1 MNSKEQGVWSK
12 RIFTILNPSLL
23 APRSLLNN
31 KGMALLMTIL
41 IITLLSLLIIDI
53 NSRSLLAIT
62 RAKNS
67 VNSLKAYYIMRSGV
81 SAAMGFLERD
91 AREGSSVDTLSED
104 WASGVKD
111 FPVGDGTVTVDI
123 VDEASK
129 FNINTL
135 VSGQGKIQNDN
146 EKSAVARFGRLLNG
160 LGIEEGLSEKA
171 AEWLKMTREEFSY
184 TFRDV
189 SELLLVPD
197 FTPEALKKIEGYIT
211 VYPDRAKKIN
221 INTVAKEVLVSLST
235 ELNETLVEGILEYRK
250 EHPFKVISDLGQVP
264 GLTDSA
270 LRMTFDD
277 ALDVKSSDFTVVTEA
292 KVSDTV
298 RKGAAVVNR
307 TGSTVKVMVWK
318 GE

>member
-1 MNSKEQGVWSK
+1 MGSELGVGSSESSSKTCNLQSAI
-12 RIFTILNPSLL
+12 RNQ
-23 APRSLLNN
+23 

-41 IITLLSLLIIDI
+41 IITLLSILIIDV

-91 AREGSSVDTLSED
+91 LKESGAVDTLSED
-104 WASGVKD
+104 WATGVKD

-123 VDEASK
+123 TDEASK

-135 VSGQGKIQNDN
+135 VNRQGAKVD
-146 EKSAVARFGRLLNG
+146 KAVERFGRLLKG
-160 LGIEEGLSEKA
+160 LGIEEGLSDKA
-171 AEWLKMTREEFSY
+171 AEWLRKEREGFSY
-184 TFRDV
+184 AFRDT

-197 FTPEALKKIEGYIT
+197 FTPEAFKKARGYIT
-211 VYPDRAKKIN
+211 VNSGQKIN
-221 INTVAKEVLVSLST
+221 INTVGREVLAALSPA
-235 ELNETLVEGILEYRK
+235 LNESLIEGIMDYRK
-250 EHPFKVISDLGQVP
+250 EHAFKAINDLGKVP
-264 GLTDSA
+264 GLSDSA

-277 ALDVKSSDFTVVTEA
+277 ALDMKSSDFTVAAEA
-292 KVSDTV
+292 KVYDTV
-298 RKGAAVVNR
+298 RKGVAVVSR
-307 TGSTVKVMVWK
+307 AGDAVKVVVWK

>member
-1 MNSKEQGVWSK
+1 MDSKGRQPSTVNRKLLNSKFS
-12 RIFTILNPSLL
+12 RFTGSE
-23 APRSLLNN
+23 

-62 RAKNS
+62 KAKNS
-67 VNSLKAYYIMRSGV
+67 VNSLNAYYIMRSGI

-91 AREGSSVDTLSED
+91 AREGSTIDTLSED
-104 WASGVKD
+104 WATGVKD

-135 VSGQGKIQNDN
+135 VNAQGAKRD
-146 EKSAVARFGRLLNG
+146 KAVERFGRLLKG
-160 LGIEEGLSEKA
+160 LGIEEGLSDKV
-171 AEWLKMTREEFSY
+171 AEWLRMNREGLSY
-184 TFRDV
+184 TFRDT

-197 FTPEALKKIEGYIT
+197 FMPEAFKKVEGYIT
-211 VYPDRAKKIN
+211 VYSNYKIERNIN
-221 INTVAKEVLVSLST
+221 INTVGREVLAALSPA
-235 ELNETLVEGILEYRK
+235 LNESLIEGIMDYRK
-250 EHPFKVISDLGQVP
+250 EHSFKTINDLGKVP
-264 GLTDSA
+264 GLSDSA

-277 ALDVKSSDFTVVTEA
+277 ALDVKSSVYSVVTEA

-298 RKGAAVVNR
+298 RKGVAVVSR

>member
-1 MNSKEQGVWSK
+1 M
-12 RIFTILNPSLL
+12 
-23 APRSLLNN
+23 NN

-91 AREGSSVDTLSED
+91 ARESGAVDTLSED

-135 VSGQGKIQNDN
+135 VSGQGKIQNDD
-146 EKSAVARFGRLLNG
+146 EKSAVARFGRLLKG
-160 LGIEEGLSEKA
+160 LGIEAGLSEKA
-171 AEWLKMTREEFSY
+171 AEWLKMNREEFSY
-184 TFRDV
+184 RFRDT

-197 FTPEALKKIEGYIT
+197 FTSEAFKKVEGYVT
-211 VYPDRAKKIN
+211 GHSSRKIN
-221 INTVAKEVLVSLST
+221 INTVRKEVLAALSPA
-235 ELNETLVEGILEYRK
+235 LNETLIEAIMDYRK
-250 EHPFKVISDLGQVP
+250 EHPFRAINDLGQVP
-264 GLTDSA
+264 GLSDSA

-292 KVSDTV
+292 RVSGTV
-298 RKGAAVVNR
+298 RKGTAVVNR
-307 TGSTVKVMVWK
+307 AGNTVKVVIWK